1 MANLWGTLAGGSGA
15 LFTWVGLALLAAVL
29 WGLQYALWGQAL
41 KAVSPVVGM
50 WWYCLISMVLYTVFV
65 WARGIDI
72 GAAAMAINW
81 PLMGLLVVIAILG
94 FAGNVT
100 MLSGFKMANPTV
112 VTMITA
118 SAPLFSAFFAYL
130 FFRNV
135 DVNLMTILGFVMI
148 LGGVGVVAYSRG

>member
-50 WWYCLISMVLYTVFV
+50 WWYCLISMVLYTAFV
-65 WARGIDI
+65 MVKGINLE
-72 GAAAMAINW
+72 ANMLAVNW

-118 SAPLFSAFFAYL
+118 SAPLFSAAFAYI
-130 FFRNV
+130 FFKNV
-135 DVNLMTILGFVMI
+135 DVNWMTVVGFALI

>member
-15 LFTWVGLALLAAVL
+15 LFTWVGLALLAAVM

-50 WWYCLISMVLYTVFV
+50 WWYCLFSMVLYTAFV
-65 WARGIDI
+65 AVKGIDLQ
-72 GAAAMAINW
+72 ANMLAVNW
-81 PLMGLLVVIAILG
+81 PLVGLLIVIAVLG

-118 SAPLFSAFFAYL
+118 SAPLFSAAFAYL

-135 DVNLMTILGFVMI
+135 DVNWVTVGGFALILA
-148 LGGVGVVAYSRG
+148 GVGVVAYSRG